1 MQSGASHLIWT
12 RGLLT
17 MRTRFWP
24 GALAAIAMWLTAS
37 LAQAHPHVWVTMMTE
52 LLYAPDGSAT
62 AVRQAWT
69 FDDMYS
75 AFATTGI
82 QAKTKGQFT
91 REELAPLAQENVES
105 LKDFDYFT
113 YAKIDGKRQKDAFNP
128 PVDYWLDYDPKETVL
143 TLHFTLPLREA
154 VKTKQ
159 LTIEIYDPEFFVDF
173 GFAETNAVK
182 LVGAPPQCT
191 VTNEKPNDSNFPL
204 VFQRL
209 NKSFVT
215 SEANVGMGMNFA
227 NKVSVTCP

>member
-1 MQSGASHLIWT
+1 M
-12 RGLLT
+12 

-24 GALAAIAMWLTAS
+24 GALTAISMWLTAS
-37 LAQAHPHVWVTMMTE
+37 AAQAHPHVWVTMTTE

-75 AFATTGI
+75 AFATTGL
-82 QAKTKGQFT
+82 QAKTKGRFT

-143 TLHFTLPLREA
+143 TLHFTLPLKEA

-159 LTIEIYDPEFFVDF
+159 LTIEIYDPKFFVDF
-173 GFAETNAVK
+173 GFAESNAVK
-182 LVGAPPQCT
+182 LVGAPPRCR
-191 VTNEKPNDSNFPL
+191 VTNEKPSDSNFPV

-215 SEANVGMGMNFA
+215 SEANVKMGMNFA

>member
-82 QAKTKGQFT
+82 QAKTKGRFT

-215 SEANVGMGMNFA
+215 SEANFGMGMNFA

>member
-1 MQSGASHLIWT
+1 
-12 RGLLT
+12 

-24 GALAAIAMWLTAS
+24 GALIAVSISLTATA
-37 LAQAHPHVWVTMMTE
+37 AQAHPHVWVTMVTE

-91 REELAPLAQENVES
+91 REELAPLAQENIES

-143 TLHFTLPLREA
+143 TLHFTLPFKEPA
-154 VKTKQ
+154 KTKQ
-159 LTIEIYDPEFFVDF
+159 LTLEIYDPEFFIDF
-173 GFAETNAVK
+173 GFAEKNPVR
-182 LVGAPPQCT
+182 LIGAPKQCT
-191 VTNEKPNDSNFPL
+191 VTTDKPSDSNFP
-204 VFQRL
+204 VIFQRL
-209 NKSFVT
+209 NKTFVP
-215 SEANVGMGMNFA
+215 SEANIGMGMNFA
-227 NKVSVTCP
+227 NKISVTCP